1 MSAAV
6 SARLTAL
13 QAAPSLETARN
24 DARSQL
30 SSSLPAP
37 LVPSQ
42 LGEHLARLLE
52 QQRAQATRLE
62 GELAVSREKDDQ
74 LLSAAR
80 DRVQQVR
87 ERTERLKAEYAG
99 TDHGLRTVRDKLVSG
114 LEVKDEG
121 TDGLTLR
128 ERLVVLSQRRK
139 ELEAAKKWFGAIV
152 KAEDL
157 GLTVLR
163 SLDTGSLPQA
173 FRAYV
178 SLIEYIKTI
187 HQASESSKA
196 ATPNGA
202 AGMVAL
208 TSHLVGMANSVWN
221 SLVRVLSSRLLSKLE
236 SLGWPRPFAEP
247 LDPYED
253 PRVAEFQTAFVDLL
267 TLEHLQA
274 NNPIPGPSKS
284 AVPSS
289 SKPKPLL
296 ALGPLVHPLLLRF
309 KWHFEGDRGT
319 NRIDK
324 PEYPLSHVLNLLT
337 AHERF
342 LSEDIQFLLDSNG
355 FDHIDAVN
363 EFTSL
368 LLPPLASRLRHHLP
382 QLLTMPPILAHT
394 VYQVVEF
401 DQQLRSRGYRPR
413 TWPTVLPEGEEP
425 EEEEREWE
433 GLSETI
439 LGRQEWFERWLDG
452 ERMFF
457 NQRYFKVIGAS
468 DAWHIVSEE
477 DYDADAGGSGT
488 RPTNSALRVKE
499 LAEQLAD
506 RYRPIP
512 LRHTLPFLLTLH
524 LPLLQSYAARIT
536 SSLDAFESLSF
547 GILPGAL
554 GQTTAATAGVGGVV
568 RLVRAG
574 VSARWMSEK
583 CAEWGEDAFFL
594 TLYDYLSSSVSTPGK
609 LDRTLQDAADD
620 VLDNS
625 EGTVFDREHK
635 VFENLADRSE
645 ELIVRHCAREVS
657 NELKP
662 YYLKRWEEIAEEDA
676 TERSLS
682 PELIAPLSLLSSLLS
697 TLVQSFPPATRTSL
711 YRRIAALV
719 SQSLYDRLLVS
730 HGWTESSAQQL
741 QYDLENGFLVAAK
754 EAGLPQR
761 GIMRGWE
768 VARGG
773 ATVLALPSQASQQ
786 GGYVPG
792 GDWTFSRVMQVAFDD
807 SVTEEEGGKF
817 AEMMDDLG
825 VGEALTKSEP
835 LVALLS
841 LFCSR
846 LLHSSAFAGHLGEPR
861 PLRAAT
867 ATYTPLLKPRQVLPS
882 RLAPLINMSATPPA
896 AAQDALPP
904 AYRDPKAYMNDPRFH
919 RTISYRPSYSSSSPP
934 HTISFAFAGSSS
946 PDAPTVVWLNGMGG
960 HRLAAVLLDGLFAA
974 KGVRLV
980 ALDRPSG
987 GKSTPVPLANRV
999 QASHEALLAILAE
1012 LEIKRF
1018 SILSHSN
1025 GLIYTLFTLLNLPSD
1040 LVVLS
1045 WTISSPYV
1053 PPWLSGSQL
1062 LSLARWVPAPLTS
1075 RLGTLVGG
1083 LQKVAEPV
1091 MRSAGWSSGVVKD
1104 WGSAFVSMGT
1114 SVPSEPATAAPA
1126 TNETGEVDESQI
1138 QPELLP
1144 PPRQL
1149 ARFRRLNARRP
1160 PHKKLFGGEFIPPGM
1175 FNEGM
1180 KMAIAEGL
1188 DAMGLEAMIC
1198 LRQGDGTRW
1207 GWGEPKEGTSEA
1219 REEAE
1224 AKLYERGFAALKAHL
1239 AESSM
1244 QVEMSVWYGEDDA
1257 LVPAKGRAYLRE
1269 LLVDSLGMM
1278 EADRWREIED
1288 AGHDDTLGLSCV
1300 MEQLLDNVIRV
1311 HQRM

>member
-6 SARLTAL
+6 STRLAAL
-13 QAAPSLETARN
+13 QAAPSIETARN

-30 SSSLPAP
+30 SSSLPTP

-42 LGEHLARLLE
+42 LGEHLAGLLE
-52 QQRAQATRLE
+52 QQRAHATRLE
-62 GELAVSREKDDQ
+62 GELAASREKGDR
-74 LLSAAR
+74 LLSEAR
-80 DRVQQVR
+80 DRVKQVK
-87 ERTERLKAEYAG
+87 ERTERLKAGHAK
-99 TDHGLRTVRDKLVSG
+99 TDQGLRDVRDKLVSG
-114 LEVKDEG
+114 LEAKDEG
-121 TDGLTLR
+121 ADGLTLR

-152 KAEDL
+152 KAEGL
-157 GLTVLR
+157 GMTVLR
-163 SLDTGSLPQA
+163 SLETGSLPQA

-178 SLIEYIKTI
+178 SLIEYIKTV
-187 HQASESSKA
+187 HQASDSAKA
-196 ATPNGA
+196 ATPDGA
-202 AGMVAL
+202 VGMVAL

-221 SLVRVLSSRLLSKLE
+221 SLVRTLSSRLLSKLE
-236 SLGWPRPFAEP
+236 SLGWPQPFAEP

-274 NNPIPGPSKS
+274 NNPIPGPSKG
-284 AVPSS
+284 AVLASP
-289 SKPKPLL
+289 KPKPLL

-382 QLLTMPPILAHT
+382 QLLAMPPILAHT

-425 EEEEREWE
+425 EEEEGEWE

-452 ERMFF
+452 EREFF
-457 NQRYFKVIGAS
+457 DQRYLQTIGAP
-468 DAWHIVSEE
+468 DAWHIVPEE

-499 LAEQLAD
+499 LAEQLAN

-524 LPLLQSYAARIT
+524 LPLLRSYAARIT

-574 VSARWMSEK
+574 
-583 CAEWGEDAFFL
+583 FFL

-609 LDRTLQDAADD
+609 LDRALQDAADD

-635 VFENLADRSE
+635 VFENLADRTE

-662 YYLKRWEEIAEEDA
+662 YYNKRWEELPEEDDA
-676 TERSLS
+676 SDRSLS

-697 TLVQSFPPATRTSL
+697 ALVQSFPPAIRTSL

-730 HGWTESSAQQL
+730 QGWIESSAQQL

-761 GIMRGWE
+761 GIKRGWE

-807 SVTEEEGGKF
+807 SVTVEEGGKF

-825 VGEALTKSEP
+825 VGEALTKSE
-835 LVALLS
+835 VQSLL
-841 LFCSR
+841 R
-846 LLHSSAFAGHLGEPR
+846 
-861 PLRAAT
+861 
-867 ATYTPLLKPRQVLPS
+867 
-882 RLAPLINMSATPPA
+882 
-896 AAQDALPP
+896 
-904 AYRDPKAYMNDPRFH
+904 
-919 RTISYRPSYSSSSPP
+919 
-934 HTISFAFAGSSS
+934 
-946 PDAPTVVWLNGMGG
+946 
-960 HRLAAVLLDGLFAA
+960 
-974 KGVRLV
+974 
-980 ALDRPSG
+980 
-987 GKSTPVPLANRV
+987 
-999 QASHEALLAILAE
+999 
-1012 LEIKRF
+1012 
-1018 SILSHSN
+1018 
-1025 GLIYTLFTLLNLPSD
+1025 
-1040 LVVLS
+1040 
-1045 WTISSPYV
+1045 
-1053 PPWLSGSQL
+1053 
-1062 LSLARWVPAPLTS
+1062 
-1075 RLGTLVGG
+1075 
-1083 LQKVAEPV
+1083 
-1091 MRSAGWSSGVVKD
+1091 
-1104 WGSAFVSMGT
+1104 
-1114 SVPSEPATAAPA
+1114 
-1126 TNETGEVDESQI
+1126 
-1138 QPELLP
+1138 
-1144 PPRQL
+1144 
-1149 ARFRRLNARRP
+1149 RRP
-1160 PHKKLFGGEFIPPGM
+1160 E
-1175 FNEGM
+1175 
-1180 KMAIAEGL
+1180 
-1188 DAMGLEAMIC
+1188 C
-1198 LRQGDGTRW
+1198 
-1207 GWGEPKEGTSEA
+1207 
-1219 REEAE
+1219 
-1224 AKLYERGFAALKAHL
+1224 
-1239 AESSM
+1239 
-1244 QVEMSVWYGEDDA
+1244 
-1257 LVPAKGRAYLRE
+1257 
-1269 LLVDSLGMM
+1269 
-1278 EADRWREIED
+1278 WR
-1288 AGHDDTLGLSCV
+1288 
-1300 MEQLLDNVIRV
+1300 
-1311 HQRM
+1311 

>member
-1 MSAAV
+1 MSAAGLT
-6 SARLTAL
+6 RLAAL
-13 QAAPSLETARN
+13 QTAPSLETARN

-30 SSSLPAP
+30 SSSLPTP

-52 QQRAQATRLE
+52 QQRTQATRLE
-62 GELAVSREKDDQ
+62 GELAVSREKGDQ
-74 LLSAAR
+74 LLSEAR
-80 DRVQQVR
+80 DRVKQVR
-87 ERTERLKAEYAG
+87 ERTERLKVGHAE
-99 TDHGLRTVRDKLVSG
+99 TDQGLRAARDKLVSD
-114 LEVKDEG
+114 LEAKDEG
-121 TDGLTLR
+121 ADGLTLR

-157 GLTVLR
+157 GMTVLR

-178 SLIEYIKTI
+178 SLVEYIKTV
-187 HQASESSKA
+187 HQASESTKA
-196 ATPNGA
+196 AMPNGA

-236 SLGWPRPFAEP
+236 SLGWPQPFAEP

-274 NNPIPGPSKS
+274 NNPIPGPSKR
-284 AVPSS
+284 AVPAS

-425 EEEEREWE
+425 EEEEGEWE

-439 LGRQEWFERWLDG
+439 LARQEWFERWLDG
-452 ERMFF
+452 ERE
-457 NQRYFKVIGAS
+457 Y
-468 DAWHIVSEE
+468 AWHIVSEE
-477 DYDADAGGSGT
+477 DYDADARGSGT

-499 LAEQLAD
+499 LAEQLAG
-506 RYRPIP
+506 
-512 LRHTLPFLLTLH
+512 
-524 LPLLQSYAARIT
+524 SYAARIT

-594 TLYDYLSSSVSTPGK
+594 TLYDYLSSSASTPGK
-609 LDRTLQDAADD
+609 LDRGLQDAADD

-662 YYLKRWEEIAEEDA
+662 YYSKRWEEVAEEDA
-676 TERSLS
+676 TDRSLS

-697 TLVQSFPPATRTSL
+697 TLVQSFPPATRTTL
-711 YRRIAALV
+711 YRRIAGLV

-741 QYDLENGFLVAAK
+741 QYDLENGFLVAVK

-825 VGEALTKSEP
+825 VGEALTKSEVQSLLRRRP
-835 LVALLS
+835 ECWSRSSACRPSWPLVALVALLS

-846 LLHSSAFAGHLGEPR
+846 PLHSSAFAGHLG
-861 PLRAAT
+861 
-867 ATYTPLLKPRQVLPS
+867 KPP
-882 RLAPLINMSATPPA
+882 
-896 AAQDALPP
+896 AQDALPP
-904 AYRDPKAYMNDPRFH
+904 AYRDPEGYLNDPRFH
-919 RTISYRPSYSSSSPP
+919 RTTTYRPSYSSSSSPP
-934 HTISFAFAGSSS
+934 HTVSFAVAGSPSA
-946 PDAPTVVWLNGMGG
+946 DAPTVVWLNGMGG
-960 HRLAAVLLDGLFAA
+960 HRLAAVLLDGLFAT

-980 ALDRPSG
+980 TLDRPSG
-987 GKSTPVPLANRV
+987 GKSTPVPLADRV
-999 QASHEALLAILAE
+999 QASHEAFLAILAE
-1012 LEIKRF
+1012 LDIKRF

-1040 LVVLS
+1040 LTVLS
-1045 WTISSPYV
+1045 WTLSSPYV

-1062 LSLARWVPAPLTS
+1062 LSLARWVPSPLTS
-1075 RLGTLVGG
+1075 RLGTLLGG

-1104 WGSAFVSMGT
+1104 WSSAFVSMGT
-1114 SVPSEPATAAPA
+1114 SVPSEPAAAGQAP
-1126 TNETGEVDESQI
+1126 NGNGTGEVDESQI
-1138 QPELLP
+1138 EPELLP
-1144 PPRQL
+1144 PPKQL
-1149 ARFRRLNARRP
+1149 AGFRRLNARRP

-1180 KMAIAEGL
+1180 KMAVSEGL
-1188 DAMGLEAMIC
+1188 DAMGLEAMVC
-1198 LRQGDGTRW
+1198 LRQGDGARW
-1207 GWGEPKEGTSEA
+1207 GWGEPEEGASEV
-1219 REEAE
+1219 REEVE
-1224 AKLYERGFAALKAHL
+1224 AKLYERGFAALKAQL
-1239 AESSM
+1239 TKTGR

-1257 LVPAKGRAYLRE
+1257 LVPAKGRVYLRG

-1278 EADRWREIED
+1278 EADRWKEIED
-1288 AGHDDTLGLSCV
+1288 AGHDHTLGLSCV
-1300 MEQLLDNVIRV
+1300 MEPLLDDVVRV
-1311 HQRM
+1311 HQRA